1 MKGINSMNK
10 KLFVSLGLCTA
21 GAVIFCKKK
30 ADAWFSDT
38 HSAIFE
44 SALEIL
50 KNDDKIDAYKFY
62 ETHKDRISYGVIVP
76 DFKGDRNKGS
86 GMHYYSSC
94 DKNGNVTQP
103 TYTGFYANRLGKFA
117 PSARTMLEEN
127 YTMSFIQFA
136 NNMTDMALDSLGRCI
151 HFISDIGCTV
161 HTTNLIS
168 LPTKNN
174 PHHCYEKYAFANMER
189 FHTDCGD
196 NRLYEAYLNK
206 SIGEMLNIL
215 SRESSKYYADV
226 KAVENTTFENAL
238 RNMLPRTEQ
247 HVAAFMNAYYE
258 KLSENTA
265 DALKVKENIRI
276 KSVCDG
282 SYLTIYENGRAGL
295 SKLNDNLNQT
305 FNIRLNLDGSIRIM
319 NKQGN
324 LVCDGMF
331 GFKCG
336 KAIKNNGFRFTET
349 DGFYKITTEYSR
361 FSKMLTNTK
370 RYIKYRILQKDFNP
384 LDDSQLWVIERAK
397 TL

>member
-1 MKGINSMNK
+1 MLKRF
-10 KLFVSLGLCTA
+10 LVSLGICTA
-21 GAVIFCKKK
+21 GAIVLNENK
-30 ADAWFSDT
+30 AAAWFTDT

-50 KNDDKIDAYKFY
+50 KNDKKTEAYKFF
-62 ETHKDRISYGVIVP
+62 EEHNDRISYGVIVP

-86 GMHYYSSC
+86 GMHYYSPC
-94 DKNGNVTQP
+94 DKNGNLIQK
-103 TYTGFYANRLGKFA
+103 TYTGFYPNRLGKYA

-136 NNMTDMALDSLGRCI
+136 NNMSDMALDSLGRCI

-174 PHHCYEKYAFANMER
+174 PHHNYEKYALANMSR
-189 FHTDCGD
+189 FHTTSGD
-196 NRLYEAYLNK
+196 KSLYDAYMNK

-215 SRESSKYYADV
+215 SLESAKYYADV
-226 KAVENTTFENAL
+226 KAVKDTTFENAL
-238 RNMLPRTEQ
+238 RNMLSKTEQ
-247 HVAAFMNAYYE
+247 HAAAFLNAYYE
-258 KLSENTA
+258 GLSENTA
-265 DALKVKENIRI
+265 NALKAKRNIRI

-282 SYLTIYENGRAGL
+282 AYLTIYENGRAGL
-295 SKLNDNLNQT
+295 SKLSSSLNQT

-319 NKQGN
+319 NKAGN

-361 FSKMLTNTK
+361 FSKLLTNSK
-370 RYIKYRILQKDFNP
+370 RHTRYRVFQRNFDP
-384 LDDSQLWVIERAK
+384 LDDSQLWVIE
-397 TL
+397 TV

>member
-1 MKGINSMNK
+1 MKINK
-10 KLFVSLGLCTA
+10 KFFVSLGLGTTA
-21 GAVIFCKKK
+21 AVMFCRNK

-50 KNDDKIDAYKFY
+50 KNDNKNEAYNFFEEY
-62 ETHKDRISYGVIVP
+62 KDRISYGVIVP

-94 DKNGNVTQP
+94 DKNGNAIQP
-103 TYTGFYANRLGKFA
+103 TYTGFYANRLGRFA

-136 NNMTDMALDSLGRCI
+136 NNMNDMALDSLGRCI

-174 PHHCYEKYAFANMER
+174 PHHCYEKYALANMER
-189 FHTDCGD
+189 FHTNSCDD
-196 NRLYEAYLNK
+196 SLYEAYLNK

-215 SRESSKYYADV
+215 SIESSKYYADV
-226 KAVENTTFENAL
+226 KSVENTTFEYAL
-238 RNMLPRTEQ
+238 MNMLPLTEK
-247 HVAAFMNAYYE
+247 HIAAFMNAYYE
-258 KLSENTA
+258 RLSENVKK
-265 DALKVKENIRI
+265 ALKVKNNIRI
-276 KSVCDG
+276 KSVCDS

-295 SKLNDNLNQT
+295 SKLKDNLNQT
-305 FNIRLNLDGSIRIM
+305 FNIRLNLDGSVRIV
-319 NKQGN
+319 NKEGN

-336 KAIKNNGFRFTET
+336 KAIKNNGFRLTET
-349 DGFYKITTEYSR
+349 NGFYKITTEYSR
-361 FSKMLTNTK
+361 FTKLLTNTK
-370 RYIKYRILQKDFNP
+370 RHIKYRLFQKDFDP
-384 LDDSQLWVIERAK
+384 LDDSQIWLVEK
-397 TL
+397 V